1 MKTNDINI
9 IKLMEGIQAGK
20 IQLPDFQR
28 GWVWDDNRIK
38 ALIASIT
45 SSFPIGA
52 VMFLSYGNPKVRF
65 QCRMIEGAPDLKVEP
80 EDLILD
86 GQQRLTAIY
95 AAMYSKNSV
104 KTKNERGKEIDCY
117 YYMDIEKALNPSF
130 ERIDAIISV
139 PKDKIITSNF
149 GRRVDLDLRTPE
161 DEYRQ
166 KLFPLNIIFSNSEI
180 RQWQRGYDRF
190 YINDAIAQDN
200 YTKFGAEIL
209 AKLLQYQIPVIAME
223 KETPIEAICQVFE
236 NVNTGGVSL
245 TVFELVTA
253 TFAMNDFHLREDWN
267 MRREKFLSGDIL
279 NVLTSTDFL
288 TACTL
293 LASYKRGGIV
303 SCKRKDVLDLNL
315 SEYMACVEEL
325 TAGFIEA
332 EKFLNAERIFSSKNL
347 PYSAQL
353 IPLSVLLTLMADK
366 NNSAFREKLRQWY
379 WCGVFG
385 EKYGGT
391 GESVYVDDV
400 TEFMT
405 WMEYPDDPPKTIKN
419 FSFNPMRLKDL
430 QTRNS
435 AAYKGFMALIL
446 KNSARDFISGM
457 RMDLALYKSEEF
469 DIHHIFPRKHCERR
483 LYKKLKFDCIINKTP
498 ITSKTNKIIGSKAP
512 KDYLSEIINKYQ
524 VSRPNLSGYLASHWI
539 NIDLLFEE
547 EFNEF
552 IAARAGLLLD
562 AVEKVTGK
570 KILGRDS
577 DEVKNFFGR
586 AI

>member
-9 IKLMEGIQAGK
+9 IKLMEGVQAGK

-52 VMFLSYGNPKVRF
+52 VMFLAYGDPKVRF
-65 QCRMIEGAPDLKVEP
+65 QHRMIEGAPDLKVEP

-95 AAMYSKNSV
+95 AAMYSKNPV

-117 YYMDIEKALNPSF
+117 YYMDIEKALNPSI
-130 ERIDAIISV
+130 ERLDAIISV
-139 PKDKIITSNF
+139 PKEKFITSNF
-149 GRRVDLDLRTPE
+149 GKKVDLDLRTPE
-161 DEYRQ
+161 NEYRQ

-190 YINDAIAQDN
+190 YANDTLAQDN
-200 YTKFGAEIL
+200 YTKFDEEIL

-253 TFAMNDFHLREDWN
+253 TFAMDNFNLRADWD
-267 MRREKFLSGDIL
+267 MRQTQYFSREIL
-279 NVLTSTDFL
+279 NVIKSADFL
-288 TACTL
+288 MACTL
-293 LASYKRGGIV
+293 LATYKSNKKVV
-303 SCKRKDVLDLNL
+303 SCKQKDVLNL
-315 SEYMACVEEL
+315 SLEEYKNCAEILTTGFVEL
-325 TAGFIEA
+325 
-332 EKFLNAERIFSSKNL
+332 KNFLNEERIFVSGDIPYISQLTPMSVMFALLIEKNL
-347 PYSAQL
+347 IGISN
-353 IPLSVLLTLMADK
+353 IRNK
-366 NNSAFREKLRQWY
+366 IRQWY

-385 EKYGGT
+385 EMYGASSGSY
-391 GESVYVDDV
+391 GDDV
-400 TEFMT
+400 IDFMN
-405 WMEYPDDPPKTIKN
+405 WIDDPSNLPEIVKN
-419 FSFNPMRLKDL
+419 CNFNPMRLTTL

-446 KNSARDFISGM
+446 KNSARDFIDGQT
-457 RMDLALYKSEEF
+457 MDFVSYQSKKI
-469 DIHHIFPRKHCERR
+469 DIHHIFPQSYCLRKV
-483 LYKKLKFDCIINKTP
+483 YPKSKWNSIINKTP
-498 ITSKTNKIIGSKAP
+498 LSYSTNRSIGGNAPSKYLKHIMNKNSDLK
-512 KDYLSEIINKYQ
+512 NC
-524 VSRPNLSGYLASHWI
+524 VTSHWI
-539 NIDLLFEE
+539 DFKNLSEDNFD
-547 EFNEF
+547 EF

-562 AVEKVTGK
+562 AVEKITGK